1 LAIGFEDLPIDLA
14 VVEILKDVTPPH
26 SRCRT
31 DGTIGTK
38 MKLVAFE
45 SEARAAIKRGVSL
58 LARTVRTTLGP
69 RGRNVII
76 EQSFG
81 SPIIT
86 KDGVTVAR
94 EIELSDQY
102 ENVGLKMV
110 REAATKTSDAA
121 GDGTTTATVLAESIF
136 VEGLKVTS
144 AGVNPIELCRGMKKC
159 VENIVAGLEA
169 LSSPIKGRKGMAQVA
184 AIAANNDPRIGGLV
198 ADALDRVGKDGV
210 VTVEDGNSLDTEIE
224 WVPGMQFDRG
234 YLSSWFVS
242 NSERMESELQNPY
255 VLIHEQKLSSLKR
268 LVPLLTLVLESGRP
282 LLIIAEDIEGEALT
296 GLVINQ
302 MQDVLQ
308 CCAVKAPGYG
318 DRRRSVLDDIAI
330 LTGATTVSEHLGL
343 KLEDLTLEHLGRA
356 GEIVISKEETT
367 IINGHG
373 DEAAIATRITQ
384 IDREIEKADSD
395 YDRELLQKRKAKLVG
410 GVAKIMVGGATE
422 SEAKQKK
429 MRSEDALEATRA
441 AVEEGVVPGGGVAL
455 LRTSDKCRPK
465 GLSRD
470 ETAGY
475 EIIKRA
481 CRAPLRAIAENAGHP
496 GEVTVQHVL
505 DDGTGNFGFNA
516 ATGAYE
522 DLVKRGIIDAT
533 KVVRCALENAASVA
547 SLLLVSGAVVAD
559 VNKKGIANE

>member
-1 LAIGFEDLPIDLA
+1 M
-14 VVEILKDVTPPH
+14 
-26 SRCRT
+26 R
-31 DGTIGTK
+31 
-38 MKLVAFE
+38 LVAFE
-45 SEARAAIKRGVSL
+45 SDARAAIKRGVSL

-110 REAATKTSDAA
+110 REAATKTSEAA

-136 VEGLKVTS
+136 IEGLKVTS
-144 AGVNPIELCRGMKKC
+144 AGVNPIELCRGMKEC
-159 VENIVAGLEA
+159 VEHVVAKLES
-169 LSSPIKGRKGMAQVA
+169 LSSPVKGRKGMAQVA
-184 AIAANNDPRIGGLV
+184 AIAANNDPVIGGLV
-198 ADALDRVGKDGV
+198 ADALDRVGKNGV
-210 VTVEDGNSLDTEIE
+210 VTVEDGNSLDTEIA
-224 WVPGMQFDRG
+224 WVSGMQFDRG
-234 YLSSWFVS
+234 YVSSWFVGD
-242 NSERMESELQNPY
+242 SERMESELEKPY
-255 VLIHEQKLSSLKR
+255 VLIHEQKLSSLKS

-296 GLVINQ
+296 GLVVNH
-302 MQDVLQ
+302 MQNVLQ

-318 DRRRSVLDDIAI
+318 DRRHSVLGDIAV
-330 LTGATTVSEHLGL
+330 LTDATAVSEHLGL
-343 KLEDLTLEHLGRA
+343 KLEDLTIEHLGQAER
-356 GEIVISKEETT
+356 IIISKEETT
-367 IINGHG
+367 IINGDG
-373 DEAAIATRITQ
+373 DEAAILTRVSQ

-395 YDRELLQKRKAKLVG
+395 YDRELLQNRKARLVG

-422 SEAKQKK
+422 SEAKQTKK
-429 MRSEDALEATRA
+429 RCEDALEATRS

-455 LRTSDKCRPK
+455 LRASDKCRPQ
-465 GLSRD
+465 GLSQD
-470 ETAGY
+470 EAAGY
-475 EIIKRA
+475 HIIKRA
-481 CRAPLRAIAENAGHP
+481 CRAPLRSIAENAGHP

-516 ATGAYE
+516 ATGVYE
-522 DLVKRGIIDAT
+522 DLLKGGIIDAA

-547 SLLLVSGAVVAD
+547 CLLLVSGAVIAD
-559 VNKKGIANE
+559 VNNKEMANG